1 MCGGKL
7 RAKNGNLNCVS
18 CSFVNYRN
26 ARPTVT
32 AIILHKNKILL
43 TKRNNLPFLGWWDL
57 PGGFVDRG
65 ESPKN
70 AIAREM
76 REELG
81 MAIKIKKL
89 LGIYPGIYPS
99 SIEPFHILSVVYMVE
114 PLTKEKEIG
123 VMDKKELKGFK
134 WFEKKE
140 LPSRIAFDSNQNVIR
155 DFKKIW
161 K

>member
-1 MCGGKL
+1 MCGDSL
-7 RAKNGNLNCVS
+7 LLKNGNLSCVK
-18 CSFVNYRN
+18 CPFVNYRN

-32 AIILHKNKILL
+32 AVILHKNKILL
-43 TKRNNLPFLGWWDL
+43 TKRNNSPFSGWWDL
-57 PGGFVDRG
+57 PGGFVDHG
-65 ESPKN
+65 ESPEK

-89 LGIYPGIYPS
+89 LGIYPGTYPS
-99 SIEPFHILSVVYMVE
+99 AVEPFHILSVVYMVE
-114 PLTKEKEIG
+114 PLTKEFEI
-123 VMDKKELKGFK
+123 MDKEELKGFK
-134 WFEKKE
+134 WFKKKE

-155 DFKKIW
+155 EFKKVW

>member
-1 MCGGKL
+1 MCGGNLLSKNSNL
-7 RAKNGNLNCVS
+7 SCAK

-32 AIILHKNKILL
+32 AVILRENKILL
-43 TKRNNLPFLGWWDL
+43 TKRNNTPFVGWWDL
-57 PGGFVDRG
+57 PGGFVDHG
-65 ESPKN
+65 ESPEE

-89 LGIYPGIYPS
+89 LGIYPGTYPS
-99 SIEPFHILSVVYMVE
+99 ATEPFYVLSVVYMVE
-114 PLTKEKEIG
+114 PLTKEFGI
-123 VMDKKELKGFK
+123 MDKEELKGFK
-134 WFEKKE
+134 WFKKKE
-140 LPSRIAFDSNQNVIR
+140 LPPRIAFDSNQNVIR
-155 DFKKIW
+155 EFKKVW